1 MEPIYIG
8 PSTPT
13 SFCTP
18 YSPEVG
24 RICDN
29 PYELARLKIISDPYK
44 QHATTCLS
52 YMCQPIS
59 YLQYISP
66 IRDPFWSP
74 QATRYG
80 IAHLKL
86 ISDPYMPMRFIYRS
100 HVGPMYANPYRFYD
114 MGAIWDPPEKSHIV
128 SP

>member
-44 QHATTCLS
+44 QHAGPICVNPSRTCNT
-52 YMCQPIS
+52 YHQYGTHFGAHKQP
-59 YLQYISP
+59 
-66 IRDPFWSP
+66 
-74 QATRYG
+74 
-80 IAHLKL
+80 
-86 ISDPYMPMRFIYRS
+86 
-100 HVGPMYANPYRFYD
+100 D
-114 MGAIWDPPEKSHIV
+114 ME
-128 SP
+128 